1 MTTKHRDLTISIV
14 SYNTSIYLARCLESI
29 YANTKSSAVEVIVVD
44 NASRDGSVDIVRQRF
59 SQVSLIANKSNRY
72 LSAAHN
78 QALAI
83 AQGRYFLILNSD
95 TEVPAGTLARL
106 VEFLDDNPAVGAVG
120 CREVNPQGVTHP
132 TGSTFSSPWLEM
144 LERTA
149 LATVYRLR
157 GPDLRYRMTDWDRS
171 SSRDLDVI
179 TDCFIMVRCE
189 LLVQLGGYDERFLLY
204 YTENDLCLRIWQSG
218 YRVHFLSDCHYIHH
232 GQRSTVQIGT
242 DGYNRIY
249 EQDMINYY
257 RKHFGEIRTKLMQ
270 AGFLL
275 AQNGV
280 APILSLYRRLRF
292 GPKNSFAQWQ

>member
-1 MTTKHRDLTISIV
+1 MPELDLTVSIV
-14 SYNTSIYLARCLESI
+14 SYNTADYLQRCLASM
-29 YANTKSSAVEVIVVD
+29 YQNTEGISFQVIVVD
-44 NASRDGSVDIVRQRF
+44 NASQDGSSDLVRQKFPQAVLIENGENRF
-59 SQVSLIANKSNRY
+59 FT
-72 LSAAHN
+72 AAHN
-78 QALAI
+78 QALAV
-83 AQGRYFLILNSD
+83 AQGRHFLILNSD

-106 VEFLDDNPAVGAVG
+106 VAFLDCNPAVGAVG
-120 CREVNPQGVTHP
+120 CREVNPQGTTHP

-157 GPDLRYRMTDWDRS
+157 GPHLRYRMTDWDRL

-179 TDCFIMVRCE
+179 TDCFIMVRRD
-189 LLVQLGGYDERFLLY
+189 LMKQLGGYDERFLLY

-218 YRVHFLSDCHYIHH
+218 YRVHFLSDCSYLHH
-232 GQRSTVQIGT
+232 GQRSTVQIGA

-280 APILSLYRRLRF
+280 APVLSLYRRLRF